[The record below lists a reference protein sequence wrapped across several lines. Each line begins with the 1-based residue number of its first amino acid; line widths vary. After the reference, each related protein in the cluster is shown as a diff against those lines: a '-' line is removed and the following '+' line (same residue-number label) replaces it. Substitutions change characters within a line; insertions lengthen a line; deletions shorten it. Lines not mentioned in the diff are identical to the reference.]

1 MRENMNVSLKAE
13 KENEK
18 KEQINR
24 SQNLKHTLW
33 TIKMFRLRQHPNI
46 NASSDMYEKSRVDS
60 RTPKVQAKI
69 IFVSDV
75 LYERP
80 PAMARPF
87 AKQ

>member
-1 MRENMNVSLKAE
+1 
-13 KENEK
+13 
-18 KEQINR
+18 
-24 SQNLKHTLW
+24 
-33 TIKMFRLRQHPNI
+33 
-46 NASSDMYEKSRVDS
+46 MYEKSRVDS

-87 AKQ
+87 ANTIKYLENLSGKHGSRKKRHLQGKV